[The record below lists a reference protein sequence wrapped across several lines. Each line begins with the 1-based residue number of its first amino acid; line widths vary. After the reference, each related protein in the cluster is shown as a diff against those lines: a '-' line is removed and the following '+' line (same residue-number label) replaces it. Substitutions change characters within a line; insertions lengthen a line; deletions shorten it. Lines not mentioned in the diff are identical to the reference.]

1 MAVKVSDNKRTF
13 IKDGKKFFY
22 LADTCWSAF
31 TNITIEEWEYYLNLR
46 KMQGFNVL
54 QINIMPQWD
63 ASGTDLNYYPLPTKD
78 KKTFEFTDFNME
90 YFERAKTMC
99 KMAKDKGF
107 ELALVVLWCNYVPG
121 TWASNMNSSNIM
133 PYDFID
139 KYVEI
144 VHSTF
149 SDLEPMYVIS
159 GDTDFDTDDTKKYY
173 MKASNL
179 LRKIAPNL
187 LQTLHIKGRLDEIPE
202 EFIDKIDFYMYQ
214 SGHNA
219 QNLAMPYLLAETLYK
234 KYPAKPLLNSEP
246 CYEQM
251 GFSRRMYGR
260 FYRYDVRRAAWM
272 SILSGASAGVTY
284 GAHGIY
290 SWHKINKNFGLGIGE
305 GFDAPNPWNDAV
317 KYPGAWDYG
326 YIKYIFEMYNIEE
339 LVPMDKILN
348 EVKDIRMAGTLEK
361 DKMFIYVPVNTTVKV
376 DLDLSNYKI
385 KIMDL
390 EDKNICIPNY
400 EIVNGKTIIN
410 MHNFEQDGLIILEK
424 EI

>member
-1 MAVKVSDNKRTF
+1 
-13 IKDGKKFFY
+13 
-22 LADTCWSAF
+22 
-31 TNITIEEWEYYLNLR
+31 
-46 KMQGFNVL
+46 
-54 QINIMPQWD
+54 
-63 ASGTDLNYYPLPTKD
+63 
-78 KKTFEFTDFNME
+78 
-90 YFERAKTMC
+90 
-99 KMAKDKGF
+99 
-107 ELALVVLWCNYVPG
+107 
-121 TWASNMNSSNIM
+121 
-133 PYDFID
+133 
-139 KYVEI
+139 
-144 VHSTF
+144 
-149 SDLEPMYVIS
+149 
-159 GDTDFDTDDTKKYY
+159 

-179 LRKIAPNL
+179 LRELAPNL

-326 YIKYIFEMYNIEE
+326 YIKYIFEMYNIGE

-361 DKMFIYVPVNTTVKV
+361 DKIFIYVPVNTTVKV
-376 DLDLSNYKI
+376 DLDLSDYNI

-400 EIVNGKTIIN
+400 EVVDGKTTIH

>member
-1 MAVKVSDNKRTF
+1 MAVKVSDNQRTF

-78 KKTFEFTDFNME
+78 KKIFEFANFNME

-139 KYVEI
+139 KYVEV

-159 GDTDFDTDDTKKYY
+159 GDTDFDTEDTKKYY

-179 LRKIAPNL
+179 LRKLAPNL

-326 YIKYIFEMYNIEE
+326 YIKYIFEMYNIGE

-361 DKMFIYVPVNTTVKV
+361 DKIFIYVPVNTTVKV
-376 DLDLSNYKI
+376 DLDLSDYNI

-390 EDKNICIPNY
+390 EDKNICISNY
-400 EIVNGKTIIN
+400 EVVDGKTTIH